1 MSRAILKRLLLP
13 LLLSGLMMATSRGWA
28 TQGGQAEESGLPEIA
43 GVQVGLGGFY
53 RAGTWTPVRVTL
65 RGGAQAASGQL
76 HLTVPDG
83 DGVPSRVSMP
93 DNTPCVVPA
102 GESRTVELYVRF
114 GRLRSRLDVEFQTDQ
129 GSVRRSF
136 DAADQPGEDQFPAA
150 VENHRKLVVAVAAGP
165 VGVED
170 SFNMLRLPPK
180 DQAVVGR
187 LEDAGQLPSRWYG
200 YEGID
205 ALVLTTSQIRPY
217 ADLKPDSPQ
226 LAALEQWIQMGGRLI
241 LCVGREG
248 KAMLGDGAS
257 LAPFAPGRFLKVLQ
271 RRTGAATAAALEAYA
286 GSSIPVPRAAGVRD
300 EMFVSQLTDVK
311 GTVEARDA
319 NLPLVVRQARGFGQ
333 VLFLAVDPELAPFD
347 QWPERGLLMGKLLDN
362 PSSAAQDMGE
372 SRSILHYGYTD
383 LAGQMRSA
391 LDQFPSMGLVPF
403 WAVVALIGIYIFLI
417 GPGDYLFLR
426 NVLRRMRW
434 TWLTFP
440 LVVVLF
446 AVGAYWLAHWTK
458 GSETHLNQVDLVDCD
473 IASGRIRGTSWSS
486 LFSPRTDRYN
496 LAFRPLLPNG
506 KPNQEARVLTGW
518 LGLPGSALGGMA
530 PDPRTPSP
538 ELWKEH
544 YEFSDPLDAM
554 SGVPIQVWATKSL
567 TARWTGRVDVAQ
579 SNLAPQSQLVQEDRI
594 LMGTITNTLDFPLA
608 DCILAFDRW
617 GYELGTLKPGQ
628 SAQLGTLARRR
639 ELETLL
645 TGRKLESTE
654 SGVDKYRIDPK
665 PLYDQS
671 SDDPA
676 TILRAMAFFDAA
688 GGRRFTGLFNEYQA
702 FVDLSARLKTGS
714 AILLARVPTEGDAS
728 LDGAPAPRRC
738 GSQLLRDGKT
748 LSAAGDRHDT
758 FYRFIFPV
766 RIETRTV
773 EYQVP
778 KTISPP

>member
-13 LLLSGLMMATSRGWA
+13 LLLSGLMMATSIGWA
-28 TQGGQAEESGLPEIA
+28 AEGGRADEGGLPEIA

-65 RGGAQAASGQL
+65 RGGSQPASGQL
-76 HLTVPDG
+76 HLMVPDG
-83 DGVPSRVSMP
+83 DGIPSRVSTP
-93 DNTPCVVPA
+93 EKSPCVVPA

-114 GRLRSRLDVEFQTDQ
+114 GRLRSRLDVEFQAAD
-129 GSVRRSF
+129 GIVRRSF
-136 DAADQPGEDQFPAA
+136 DAADRPGKDQFPAA
-150 VENHRKLVVAVAAGP
+150 VENHRKLVVTVASGP
-165 VGVED
+165 VGVEEA
-170 SFNMLRLPPK
+170 FNLLRLPPK
-180 DQAVVGR
+180 DQAVVCR

-205 ALVLTTSQIRPY
+205 ALVLATSQTKPY

-226 LAALEQWIQMGGRLI
+226 LAALEEWIQMGGRLI

-248 KAMLGDGAS
+248 KKVLGEGAPLAR
-257 LAPFAPGRFLKVLQ
+257 LAPGPFQKVLV

-286 GSSIPVPRAAGVRD
+286 GSSIPVPRAAGARD
-300 EMFVSQLTDVK
+300 EMFVSQVTDVK

-319 NLPLVVRQARGFGQ
+319 NLPLAVRQSRGFGQ
-333 VLFLAVDPELAPFD
+333 ILFLAVDPELAPFD
-347 QWPERGLLMGKLLDN
+347 QWPERGLLVGKLLDS
-362 PSSAAQDMGE
+362 PAAAGQEMDE
-372 SRSILHYGYTD
+372 SRSILHYGYAD

-391 LDQFPSMGLVPF
+391 LDQFPSVGLVPF

-426 NVLRRMRW
+426 KVLRRMRW
-434 TWLTFP
+434 TWFTFP
-440 LVVVLF
+440 LVVAVF
-446 AVGAYWLAHWTK
+446 AVGAYWLAYWAK
-458 GSETHLNQVDLVDCD
+458 GTEIHLNQVDLVDCD
-473 IASGRIRGTSWSS
+473 LATGRIRGTTWGS
-486 LFSPRTDRYN
+486 LFSPRTDRYD
-496 LAFRPLLPNG
+496 LAFQPLLPNG
-506 KPNQEARVLTGW
+506 KPAQEASVLTGW

-530 PDPRTPSP
+530 PDPRTPNP
-538 ELWKEH
+538 TLWKEH
-544 YEFSDPLDAM
+544 YEFSERLDAM

-567 TARWTGRVDVAQ
+567 TARWTGRVDVTQ
-579 SNLAPQSQLVQEDRI
+579 PSLVPQSQLVQEDRI
-594 LMGTITNTLDFPLA
+594 LIGTITNTLDFPLA

-628 SAQLGTLARRR
+628 SAELGTLARRR

-654 SGVDKYRIDPK
+654 SGSDKFRIDPK

-671 SDDPA
+671 SDEPA

-688 GGRRFTGLFNEYQA
+688 GGRRYTGLFSEYQS

-714 AILLARVPTEGDAS
+714 AILMARVPAEGDAS
-728 LDGAPAPRRC
+728 WAGAQTPRRW
-738 GSQLLRDGKT
+738 GAQLLRNGQP
-748 LSAAGDRHDT
+748 LSAPRDRHDT

-766 RIETRTV
+766 KIETRTV
-773 EYQVP
+773 EFQIP